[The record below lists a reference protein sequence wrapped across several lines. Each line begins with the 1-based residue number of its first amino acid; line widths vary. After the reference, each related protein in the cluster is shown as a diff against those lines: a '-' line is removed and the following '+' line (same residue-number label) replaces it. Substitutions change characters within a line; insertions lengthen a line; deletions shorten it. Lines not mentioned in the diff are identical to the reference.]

1 MKKIK
6 GFSYDTEADMDVIEH
21 IEKQPLQNKYILDLV
36 RADMNKTDNY
46 IEDIVK
52 KYVEKVLKDK
62 SVKIESADKI
72 ELNSVMDLLNIG
84 K

>member
-1 MKKIK
+1 MKKTK
-6 GFSYDTEADMDVIEH
+6 GFSYDTEIDADVIEH

-36 RADMNKTDNY
+36 RADMNKSESD
-46 IEDIVK
+46 IEEIVK

-62 SVKIESADKI
+62 NVKVEDRKRI
-72 ELNSVMDLLNIG
+72 ELDSVMDLLNIG